1 MELHFDIKKLVEK
14 HKEILQ
20 VISKNDI
27 KTSKLVGGCV
37 RDFLQFGIFA
47 DDIDIS
53 TTFLPDE
60 VIELLKN
67 YKKVN
72 KNNEIVILDK
82 DNKYGT
88 IVVLIDNVRYEIT
101 TTRADIA
108 CFGRDAEVTF
118 CENFEEDSK
127 RRDFTINA
135 LYVGLDG
142 KFCDFHNG
150 INDLNNGLIRFIGN
164 ADKRIK
170 EDYLRIVR
178 FFRFS
183 AKFNNFNFNKEI
195 IKTLQDNKQ
204 CLHQLSR
211 ERIRSEIWK
220 MLNYKTWFDGLK
232 SIEKCG
238 LIDDIFCL
246 TKYNTT
252 ITNDNF
258 FEVFNEK
265 YNTKKYMEVI
275 KLFYFF
281 GYNFDILT
289 EFEEKLKLQND
300 EKKFVVFLKKCLFL
314 LKENTLTIELK
325 TIIFHDKMKNNN
337 YILSILP
344 LLNQEKQRS
353 IVDFAEE
360 IKPLPISANELIKL
374 GYNGAKLG
382 EKLVELTQKWIE
394 SDFQASKTKL
404 LAK

>member
-1 MELHFDIKKLVEK
+1 MKLHFDIEKLVEK

-20 VISKNDI
+20 IISKNEI

-60 VIELLKN
+60 IVELIKN
-67 YKKVN
+67 YKKAN
-72 KNNEIVILDK
+72 KNKNIVVLDK
-82 DNKYGT
+82 DKKYGT

-108 CFGRDAEVTF
+108 CFGRGAEVEF
-118 CENFEEDSK
+118 CESFKEDSK

-135 LYVGLDG
+135 FYVGLDN
-142 KFCDFHNG
+142 KLCDFHNG
-150 INDLNNGLIRFIGN
+150 VEDLKNAEIRFIGN
-164 ADKRIK
+164 ADTRIK

-183 AKFNNFNFNKEI
+183 AKFNNFNFSKEI

-204 CLHQLSR
+204 GLHHLSR

-220 MLNYKTWFDGLK
+220 MLNYKTWFEGLK

-238 LIDDIFCL
+238 LIEDIFCL
-246 TKYNTT
+246 TNYKTAASSD
-252 ITNDNF
+252 IF
-258 FEVFNEK
+258 FEVFDKK
-265 YNTKKYMEVI
+265 YNTKKYAEVI

-281 GYNFDILT
+281 GYDFDILT

-300 EKKFVVFLKKCLFL
+300 EKKFVVFLKKCWQL
-314 LKENTLTIELK
+314 LQEKSLNIELK
-325 TIIFHDKMKNNN
+325 TMIFHDKIKNNN

-344 LLNQEKQRS
+344 LLNQEKQIV
-353 IVDFAEE
+353 IVDFAEK
-360 IKPLPISANELIKL
+360 IKPLPISANELIKV
-374 GYNGAKLG
+374 GYTGTKLG
-382 EKLVELTQKWIE
+382 EKLAQLTTKWIA
-394 SDFQASKTKL
+394 SDFTKTQFM
-404 LAK
+404 

>member
-1 MELHFDIKKLVEK
+1 MKLHFDIEKLVEK

-72 KNNEIVILDK
+72 KNKDVVILDK
-82 DNKYGT
+82 DKKYGT

-108 CFGRDAEVTF
+108 CFGREAKVAF
-118 CENFEEDSK
+118 CESFEEDSK

-135 LYVGLDG
+135 LYVGLDC
-142 KFCDFHNG
+142 KLWDFHNG
-150 INDLNNGLIRFIGN
+150 IDDLKNRLIRFIGN

-170 EDYLRIVR
+170 EDYLRSVR

-183 AKFNNFNFNKEI
+183 AKFNNFNFSKEI

-204 CLHQLSR
+204 GLHQLSR

-232 SIEKCG
+232 SIEKCE
-238 LIDDIFCL
+238 LLEDIFCL
-246 TKYNTT
+246 TNYNTT
-252 ITNDNF
+252 TSNNNF
-258 FEVFNEK
+258 FEVFDKK
-265 YNTKKYMEVI
+265 YSTKKYMEVI

-289 EFEEKLKLQND
+289 TFEEKLKLQND
-300 EKKFVVFLKKCLFL
+300 EKKFIVFLQQCWFL
-314 LKENTLTIELK
+314 LKENELNIELK
-325 TIIFHDKMKNNN
+325 TIIFHDKIKNNN

-344 LLNQEKQRS
+344 LLNQDKQRV
-353 IVDFAEE
+353 IVDFAEK

-374 GYNGAKLG
+374 GYNGSKLG
-382 EKLVELTQKWIE
+382 EKLTELTQKWIE
-394 SDFQASKTKL
+394 SDFTDKKL
-404 LAK
+404 I